1 MKKRPNKKVQNPES
15 IQIAAVEARATWSSL
30 TGLRGMAALWVV
42 LLHAY
47 LTAGSAEKL
56 WPPLVWL
63 MEMGGMGV
71 DIFFTLSA
79 FLLSLPFADALRRD
93 LPRPDLVRYSKRR
106 FLRIFPAYY
115 LQLIVLL
122 VYASAGLS
130 LGLFWSTPHLGDVL
144 AHSVL
149 WLNAVPL
156 VPAYL
161 PIWWTLPV
169 EFGFYLLLPW
179 LAKCLTDKR
188 WYWLLLGVALSLL
201 YRHLMQGL
209 GLTRM
214 QEIYWVDHLPG
225 RLFQFLIGMLGA
237 YFFVRMRHRHQ
248 LLNLVSRN
256 ALIIFAAFT
265 LVSLPALGYLVS
277 DTLYLGAP
285 SREPLLAYWHLYASV
300 CVTGLLI
307 ALCSGRNLADW
318 FLQSMPL
325 QWLGRISY
333 GIYLWHYPVM
343 MVMREQLGGLQA
355 ARSDFLGFFISSFL
369 LTITLAFLSWH
380 WLEAPILKRF
390 GSSAA
395 K

>member
-1 MKKRPNKKVQNPES
+1 MKKRPNKKVQNTES
-15 IQIAAVEARATWSSL
+15 TEIAGVEPGATWSSL

-47 LTAGSAEKL
+47 LTAGSEEKL
-56 WPPLVWL
+56 WPPMVWL

-93 LPRPDLVRYSKRR
+93 LPGPDLVHYSKRR
-106 FLRIFPAYY
+106 FFRIFPAYY
-115 LQLIVLL
+115 LQLALL
-122 VYASAGLS
+122 LGYASAGLS
-130 LGLFWSTPHLGDVL
+130 FGLFWSTPHVGDVL
-144 AHSVL
+144 AHGVL
-149 WLNAVPL
+149 WLNAWPL

-214 QEIYWVDHLPG
+214 QEVYWVDHLPG

-248 LLNLVSRN
+248 LLNPVSRN
-256 ALIIFAAFT
+256 ALIIFAASC
-265 LVSLPALGYLVS
+265 LIALPALGYLVS
-277 DTLYLGAP
+277 DDAYLGAP
-285 SREPLLAYWHLYASV
+285 TRVPLLAYWHFYASV

-307 ALCSGRNLADW
+307 ALCSGPNRADW
-318 FLQSMPL
+318 FLQSMPM

-343 MVMREQLGGLQA
+343 ILMREQFGGLHA
-355 ARSDFLGFFISSFL
+355 ARSDFLGFFISSCM
-369 LTITLAFLSWH
+369 ITLALAFLSWH
-380 WLEAPILKRF
+380 WLEAPILKRV

-395 K
+395 G